1 MFKNKNKMTKISNAI
16 FLGFGILAFLSL
28 LSIITNI
35 DKSTPVKDL
44 YSNIV
49 LMIIYIICSGII
61 LWITNKK
68 IDLYKEEY
76 SISRQIFNL
85 FVVISLMSA
94 VLMLGVN
101 ILSYIFYKKFSLYS
115 LLIELVCFIPIYLLA
130 YKEVS
135 KNKLLNKNNEKKTN
149 ICNLV
154 IIILLMNYAS
164 IIGSTLLQIVFNT
177 VDIVLALKNILI
189 SFVWIAVILIAYK
202 LINRE

>member
-154 IIILLMNYAS
+154 IIILLMNYTS

-177 VDIVLALKNILI
+177 VDIVFALKNILI

>member
-16 FLGFGILAFLSL
+16 FLGFGILALLSL

-154 IIILLMNYAS
+154 IIILLMNYTS

>member
-149 ICNLV
+149 SCNLV

>member
-154 IIILLMNYAS
+154 IIILLMNYTS